1 MTTATRHAPPQLK
14 QLADYSGVVSD
25 AVLDEIYAKA
35 AKLGNARMVH
45 VNATSQGGGVA
56 EILDNFVLL
65 MNDAG
70 LRTDW
75 RVLHG
80 TPDFFEVTKK
90 FHNTLQGNKEL
101 HFTEEEFDLYR
112 FVNRRFG
119 RFVDLDHDFV
129 VIHDPQPAALVEY
142 VSNSRPWVW
151 RCHIDISDPNPQA
164 WEFMEPYIKQYA
176 RMIVSSELYKQPD
189 LDVPQQIISPSIDPL
204 SPKNMYL
211 PPEEIEAVLATY
223 GVPTDKP
230 YITQVSRFDPW
241 KDPMGVL
248 AVWERVRKQADVRL
262 IFCYNMASDDPE
274 GIRIY
279 EQMGELAAPHLEK
292 GEVIFVRGDD
302 PYLVNALQSSA
313 AVVLQK
319 STREGFGLVITE
331 AMWKGTPVV
340 ASNVG
345 GIPTQIIDG
354 ESGFLVDP
362 YDLDGCAEQVVRL
375 LEDQTL
381 AEQIGSNARERVRE
395 RFLITRHM
403 LDYLNL
409 MLSL

>member
-1 MTTATRHAPPQLK
+1 MTTGRLSAPQLK
-14 QLADYSGVVSD
+14 QLADYSGVVAD
-25 AVLDEIYAKA
+25 AVLDEIYEKA
-35 AKLGNARMVH
+35 AELGDARMVH

-56 EILDNFVLL
+56 EILDNPVLL

-80 TPDFFEVTKK
+80 TPEFFEVTKK
-90 FHNTLQGNKEL
+90 LHNTLQGDTEL
-101 HFTEEEFDLYR
+101 SFTEAEFELYR
-112 FVNRRFG
+112 FVNQRFA

-142 VSNSRPWVW
+142 VSNGRPWVW
-151 RCHIDISDPNPQA
+151 RCHIDITDPNPQA
-164 WEFMEPYIKQYA
+164 WELIEPYARQYA
-176 RMIVSSELYKQPD
+176 RMIVSSEIYKRPD
-189 LDVPQQIISPSIDPL
+189 LDVPQQVVSPSIDPL

-211 PPEEIEAVLATY
+211 PPEEIEEVLARY

-241 KDPMGVL
+241 KDPEGVL

-274 GIRIY
+274 GVRIY
-279 EQMGELAAPHLEK
+279 ERMGEVAAPHLEK

-302 PYLVNALQSSA
+302 PFLVNALQSSA
-313 AVVLQK
+313 AVVVQK
-319 STREGFGLVITE
+319 SVREGFGLVITE
-331 AMWKGTPVV
+331 AMWKGRPVV

-345 GIPTQIIDG
+345 GIPTQIVDG
-354 ESGFLVDP
+354 ESGYLVDP
-362 YDLDGCAEQVVRL
+362 YDLDGVAEVVIRL
-375 LEDQTL
+375 LEDEAL
-381 AEQIGSNARERVRE
+381 ADQIGANARERVRE

-403 LDYLNL
+403 LDYLDL